1 MIDGEVI
8 DKCEIFSAK
17 SSSEGSDTEIIRVP
31 LDEEGENKIVMEIE
45 DFPEEAKMM
54 AEVKN

>member
-31 LDEEGENKIVMEIE
+31 LDEEGETKIVMEIE